1 MLSATKAKKYYPGFT
16 TRCRQ
21 FFKDQ
26 RGVTT
31 IEYAMLGV
39 GMAVLIVA
47 ITGKDSTFN
56 KKMVEAYTDV
66 ATKISEATAKITLS
80 K

>member
-1 MLSATKAKKYYPGFT
+1 M
-16 TRCRQ
+16 
-21 FFKDQ
+21 KDQ

-47 ITGKDSTFN
+47 LVRSI
-56 KKMVEAYTDV
+56 Y
-66 ATKISEATAKITLS
+66 
-80 K
+80 